1 MYNNPVGGAGG
12 AAAGSGA
19 LAYTG
24 TNSLALS
31 ALAFAIIGAGIVAAR
46 FGSGTAAPVGD

>member
-1 MYNNPVGGAGG
+1 MYNNPSAGAGG

-19 LAYTG
+19 LAHTG

-31 ALAFAIIGAGIVAAR
+31 GLAFAIIGAGIVATR
-46 FGSGTAAPVGD
+46 FRYRAEK